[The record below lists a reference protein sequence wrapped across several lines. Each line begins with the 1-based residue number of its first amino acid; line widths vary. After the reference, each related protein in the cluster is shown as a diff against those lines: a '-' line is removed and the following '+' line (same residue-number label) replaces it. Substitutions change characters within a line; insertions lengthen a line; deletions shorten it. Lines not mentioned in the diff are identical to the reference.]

1 MDGWSTVVLK
11 VVWDVWDRAGEVR
24 YRTPYGTNNS
34 KTWQTYESP
43 PSNLLKFNQTFQD
56 LFDITTPVWPLWP
69 DKHIMTIKF
78 IVLIILVII
87 PLCSRENYD

>member
-1 MDGWSTVVLK
+1 MLK

-24 YRTPYGTNNS
+24 YRTPYSTNNS
-34 KTWQTYESP
+34 KTWQTYESSP
-43 PSNLLKFNQTFQD
+43 GNLLKFNQTFQD
-56 LFDITTPVWPLWP
+56 LFDIPTPLWP

-87 PLCSRENYD
+87 PLCSRANYD